1 MAKRIIEISVN
12 DEYVVGSG
20 VVIGA
25 AGADESVI
33 LRVAFGDTW
42 AGLNIYA
49 TFRDSKGESPTV
61 ELLMPSML
69 VLGEAMKYDV
79 VVPAAATK
87 YAGKMSL
94 VFSGFAVSEVS
105 SYEIKT
111 GTEENIKL
119 VYRDAVINT
128 TNAYF
133 RVLPSDFSA
142 LDVKDHTEAT
152 VLEKV
157 LSEINGFDEKETER
171 RAAETERE
179 SAEAER
185 KEIFALFYEDYSTGK
200 FKGEKGDPGSV
211 NVVDGPGNSETDAM
225 SQKAVTD
232 EFGKYFTTEKSIN
245 LFDKSQPRESGL
257 IMGNGQIISNEIIK
271 IATIPVEI
279 GKTYTYPIYYSHFG
293 YNAAYNVACYDKDMV
308 YLGWITGTPTE
319 DNALL
324 TVTIGTK
331 VYSPAVY
338 AEVEA
343 EVAFVKVNISDSIY
357 VDVNKD
363 TFMFVEGSEY
373 PDTYHAYF
381 ADKIILNPSVEV
393 KNAESDD
400 VLRGKT
406 IVFTGDSICAGTS
419 DESGVRGWAQRI
431 GEGHSMIWQN
441 KGINGA
447 TITSGVTGSSGCIA
461 DTDFGEA
468 PDYIILEGG
477 TNDADLIGSADN
489 FTPEKFGSYTLGQ
502 YNAEFD
508 KTTFC
513 GAVEHLFKRVTT
525 DYAGAKIGFI
535 IAHKM
540 GYATTAAHYDAA
552 TSRRR
557 KYFETIIELCKKW
570 GIPYID
576 LWEGCYLCPMNPA
589 HNTANTNLM
598 YVGDYQHLAKRGYDY
613 ITPMIEKWMETL

>member
-1 MAKRIIEISVN
+1 M
-12 DEYVVGSG
+12 D
-20 VVIGA
+20 
-25 AGADESVI
+25 I
-33 LRVAFGDTW
+33 LNN
-42 AGLNIYA
+42 LPKIYA
-49 TFRDSKGESPTV
+49 TCRAGCQWETIHRDEF
-61 ELLMPSML
+61 
-69 VLGEAMKYDV
+69 AN
-79 VVPAAATK
+79 AATYTPVYPTEGGAFQLEVGKEYKIFADERGSGAWMGIITVGDYSLGIIKKADK
-87 YAGKMSL
+87 YAN
-94 VFSGFAVSEVS
+94 
-105 SYEIKT
+105 SYT
-111 GTEENIKL
+111 
-119 VYRDAVINT
+119 
-128 TNAYF
+128 F
-133 RVLPSDFSA
+133 RVLEFA
-142 LDVKDHTEAT
+142 ADHL
-152 VLEKV
+152 VY
-157 LSEINGFDEKETER
+157 EIDGVR
-171 RAAETERE
+171 
-179 SAEAER
+179 
-185 KEIFALFYEDYSTGK
+185 YEDYPEDTTINGDYIEALGVNKVFVFNADASIVGLK
-200 FKGEKGDPGSV
+200 GDKGDKGDKGEGV
-211 NVVDGPGNSETDAM
+211 E
-225 SQKAVTD
+225 
-232 EFGKYFTTEKSIN
+232 KYFTVEKSIN

-257 IMGNGQIISNEIIK
+257 IMGNGQIISQEGIE
-271 IATIPVEI
+271 IATIPVEV

-308 YLGWITGTPTE
+308 YLGWITGIPSA

-324 TVTIGTK
+324 TVTIGTT
-331 VYSPAVY
+331 VYSYTTY

-343 EVAFVKVNISDSIY
+343 EVAFVKVNISPNIY
-357 VDVNKD
+357 VDINTD
-363 TFMFVEGSEY
+363 TFMFVEGAEY

-419 DESGVRGWAQRI
+419 DESGVCGWAQRI
-431 GEGHSMIWQN
+431 GEKHSMNWQN

-461 DTDFGEA
+461 DTDFGET

-598 YVGDYQHLAKRGYDY
+598 YVGDYQHLAKKGYDY